1 MKHMKKISV
10 ALTACHGLFATS
22 ALAKC
27 EKGEVVAKLSHVTGG
42 STHPKVVASNRWQNV
57 STRK

>member
-10 ALTACHGLFATS
+10 ALTALAMAFAATS

-27 EKGEVVAKLSHVTGG
+27 EKGEVV
-42 STHPKVVASNRWQNV
+42 V
-57 STRK
+57 SG